1 MLGSQAWKPPGW
13 GLVTRFLVPRWRV
26 PSAPAAVFSFHFSL
40 PPQFTSVFSSAS
52 NVALTLCPTA
62 PRGPQTRVTAGQVPL
77 IGSGPTCL
85 SCSTHLGWV
94 PSGGRRG
101 RHGLSVGLA
110 WGWRGAQTSEQQEK
124 LWEAGPRKGA
134 GPRSGAGPRRGSGAA
149 ERGSVWLCARWAPA
163 SAVFVRT
170 HTRGSRSVS
179 LIIVGEG
186 PPVTL
191 SHPSLLTRTPET
203 RRGRRLSQVA
213 ALSTGGHA
221 SPGGSRAAGLIVCSR
236 QETAVL
242 SSPAREKERAWLRDP
257 QP

>member
-134 GPRSGAGPRRGSGAA
+134 GRGAGLDRGGGAGPRGRGAGLSVAVRSPGASFCGVREDAHSGLT
-149 ERGSVWLCARWAPA
+149 ERFSYHRGRGA
-163 SAVFVRT
+163 SRDLVSPLT
-170 HTRGSRSVS
+170 SQQGTRGSERAS
-179 LIIVGEG
+179 
-186 PPVTL
+186 PVPGRRAKHWRARL
-191 SHPSLLTRTPET
+191 PGWVP
-203 RRGRRLSQVA
+203 RGRPHCVLPAGNRCAQQPGPR
-213 ALSTGGHA
+213 GGTSLA
-221 SPGGSRAAGLIVCSR
+221 
-236 QETAVL
+236 T
-242 SSPAREKERAWLRDP
+242 
-257 QP
+257 